1 MVDGD
6 LRNNVQTARS
16 YRGSVVDD
24 NMVVSI
30 NFKWALQLFA
40 LVGTLVYGYYRVESR
55 LAALENELV
64 EADSTIRSLL
74 DKHSLEEKRKRAEL
88 EDKLSFYEKEL
99 KLNLNPMSWGKKKRK

>member
-1 MVDGD
+1 MS
-6 LRNNVQTARS
+6 NVQTARS

-24 NMVVSI
+24 NMVISLNI
-30 NFKWALQLFA
+30 KWVIQLCI
-40 LVGTLVYGYYRVESR
+40 LVGAVVYGYYRIESR
-55 LAALENELV
+55 LGKLEADLV